1 MVFYPKYPPEVYQF
15 VKDNPNITGK
25 ALQKAISDK
34 FGIDI
39 NRNTLHNLHNHH
51 ALGKPYK
58 HGHCPLSWHL
68 KPLGSERKDKDGYVR
83 VLTPKG
89 EKLKHHIVWE
99 QYHEPIKSDECLMFL
114 DGNRENCDISNL
126 YLMKRKYM
134 GAMNDYLKGIKDVEL
149 KKVSIVAA
157 ILKIEMRNKDII
169 ANLNNPRR
177 KPKTTKWREIIRLYL
192 DGKTTSEI
200 AELTGRNKAIIRW
213 TVRRYNL
220 GYYR

>member
-15 VKDNPNITGK
+15 VKDNPKLTGK
-25 ALQKAISDK
+25 TLQTAISDN
-34 FGIDI
+34 FGLDI
-39 NRNTLHNLHNHH
+39 NRSTLHNLHNHY

-58 HGHCPLSWHL
+58 HGHCPLSWHT
-68 KPLGSERKDKDGYVR
+68 KPIGSERKDKDGYVR

-99 QYHEPIKSDECLMFL
+99 QSHEPIKSDECLMFL
-114 DGNRENCDISNL
+114 DGNRENCDINNL

-134 GAMNDYLKGIKDVEL
+134 GAMNDYIKGIKDVEL
-149 KKVSIVAA
+149 KKASIAAA
-157 ILKIEMRNKDII
+157 ILKIEMRNRDII
-169 ANLNNPRR
+169 ANINNPRR
-177 KPKTTKWREIIRLYL
+177 KPKTTKWRETIRLYL

-200 AELTGRNKAIIRW
+200 AELTGRNKAVIRW